1 MMSWSKTQLSIFD
14 KRCHDVLVRL
24 VGRDFRKLLWTKWK
38 YMPNTDIKIMCIN
51 VMIYDCL
58 SDATITVV
66 WIEIISTW
74 VKSTANL
81 LCYSDNCS
89 MKSLFLSRC
98 LLNNTDF
105 VTLLIWSFTS
115 SVVFIIGR
123 GRGLK
128 RDAMLDFSWLWV
140 LKLGRCRGI
149 KGQWVLR
156 INLNLCLCETAFSQM
171 MHIQQ
176 VKIK

>member
-1 MMSWSKTQLSIFD
+1 MTSWSKTQLSIFD

-38 YMPNTDIKIMCIN
+38 YMPNTDIKNLRID

-66 WIEIISTW
+66 WIEIINTW
-74 VKSTANL
+74 VKSAANL

-89 MKSLFLSRC
+89 VKSLFLSRC

-140 LKLGRCRGI
+140 LKLWIWG
-149 KGQWVLR
+149 
-156 INLNLCLCETAFSQM
+156 
-171 MHIQQ
+171 H
-176 VKIK
+176 

>member
-1 MMSWSKTQLSIFD
+1 MIACLMPQSQLCEF
-14 KRCHDVLVRL
+14 
-24 VGRDFRKLLWTKWK
+24 
-38 YMPNTDIKIMCIN
+38 
-51 VMIYDCL
+51 
-58 SDATITVV
+58 
-66 WIEIISTW
+66 ISTW
-74 VKSTANL
+74 VKSAANL

-128 RDAMLDFSWLWV
+128 RDAMLDFS
-140 LKLGRCRGI
+140 
-149 KGQWVLR
+149 
-156 INLNLCLCETAFSQM
+156 
-171 MHIQQ
+171 
-176 VKIK
+176 